1 VVKTYPLFG
10 AGGQRRIA
18 GMFLRFTRRRKNG
31 KEHRYWSIVENKRC
45 AGGKVVQRPVLYLGE
60 INDSQHAAWLRVIEA
75 FDEESLRPRQLAL
88 FPAGRDV
95 PDHAAGFGV
104 QVRLDA
110 MELHRPRQWGAC
122 WLACHLYEQLELDRF
137 FAPRLP
143 DSREGTSW
151 QHILQTLVCYRLIDP
166 GSEWRLHRLW
176 FEQSAMGDLLGE
188 DYALVEKNALYRC
201 LDKLLA
207 HKTALF
213 DHLRARWQD
222 LFCAKFEVLLYDLT
236 STYFESDPPDNDADK
251 RRHGYSRDKRSD
263 CVQVVIALI
272 VTPEGFPLAYEVLP
286 GNTADN
292 TTLRGFLQK
301 IEAQYGKAQ
310 RIWVMDRGIP
320 TEEVLREMR
329 QADPPVSYLVGTPK
343 GRLAKME
350 KALLAR
356 PWQAVREGVDV
367 KLLPQ
372 EEELYV
378 LARSSARIDKERA
391 MRRRKLKWLWARLK
405 ELSAMS
411 LSREELLMKLGA
423 ARAKA
428 PAAWRLVDV
437 HVDPQ
442 IATFTYALN
451 RDKLRNLR
459 RREGRYL
466 LRTNLCGR
474 EPAELWQFYIQLT
487 EVEAAFKNL
496 KDDLQLRPIYH
507 QLIER
512 VEAHIFVAF
521 LAYCLHVTL
530 RARLKPLAGGLTPR
544 AVLDKFAAVQMLD
557 VHFPTTD
564 GRTLVLSRY
573 TELNADQKLMV
584 RQLNL
589 ELPPQPPPR
598 ITVAGRIARAPARA
612 L

>member
-1 VVKTYPLFG
+1 MY
-10 AGGQRRIA
+10 
-18 GMFLRFTRRRKNG
+18 LRFTRRRKNG
-31 KEHRYWSIVENKRC
+31 KEHRYWSIVESKRC
-45 AGGKVVQRPVLYLGE
+45 AGGRGVQRPVLYLGE
-60 INDSQHAAWLRVIEA
+60 INDSQHAAWSRVIKA
-75 FDEESLRPRQLAL
+75 FDEESQRPRQLAL

-137 FAPRLP
+137 WTPRLP
-143 DSREGTSW
+143 NSREGTRW
-151 QHILQTLVCYRLIDP
+151 RHILQTLVCYRLIDP

-176 FEQSAMGDLLGE
+176 FEQSAMADLLGE
-188 DYALVEKNALYRC
+188 DYSLVEKNALYRC

-207 HKTALF
+207 HKAALF

-222 LFCAKFEVLLYDLT
+222 LFGAKFEVLLYDLT

-272 VTPEGFPLAYEVLP
+272 VTPEGLPLAYEVLP

-292 TTLRGFLQK
+292 ATLRGFLEK

-329 QADPPVSYLVGTPK
+329 QADPPISYLVGTPK
-343 GRLAKME
+343 GRLTKME

-367 KLLPQ
+367 KLLAQ

-378 LARSSARIDKERA
+378 LARSSARIAKERA

-411 LSREELLMKLGA
+411 LTREELLMKLGA

-428 PAAWRLVDV
+428 PAAWRIVDV
-437 HVDPQ
+437 EVDPR
-442 IATFTYALN
+442 IATFTYALD
-451 RDKLRNLR
+451 RDKLRSVR

-474 EPAELWQFYIQLT
+474 EPAEMWRFYIQLT
-487 EVEAAFKNL
+487 EVEAAFKTL
-496 KDDLQLRPIYH
+496 KDDLQLRPIHH

-521 LAYCLHVTL
+521 LAYCLHVSL
-530 RARLKPLAGGLTPR
+530 RAMLKPLANGLTPR

-564 GRTLVLSRY
+564 GRTLVLSRH
-573 TELNADQKLMV
+573 TELNADQKLLV

-598 ITVAGRIARAPARA
+598 ITAAGHIARAPAHA
-612 L
+612 V